1 MFGSSGWIPAFAIAR
16 FYLRLLGPEAE
27 NFAIDNPAVAAGLL
41 GLALGAAIAVV
52 GYIYVRYG
60 SQIKILYRAW
70 RKYAWVKFGSTA
82 HSPMEKRYRA
92 YLERRYGKRIKI
104 SAEGAAF
111 RCSGYLF
118 LTDEEIGF
126 VTLRLGV
133 MTEMSL
139 PLQQVLEAH
148 ISKRGIYDVIS
159 ISSKN
164 EDIDIFKVYRGIRD
178 IGQEFFNAL
187 QMGLG
192 AIRFNVDR
200 RAIKKPQ

>member
-1 MFGSSGWIPAFAIAR
+1 MFGSSSWIPAFLISR
-16 FYLRLLGPEAE
+16 FYQQVFGAEAE
-27 NFAIDNPAVAAGLL
+27 SFAVENPAIAAGLI
-41 GLALGAAIAVV
+41 GLALGAVIAII
-52 GYIYVRYG
+52 GYVYVRYG
-60 SQIKILYRAW
+60 AQVKILYRAW

-92 YLERRYGKRIKI
+92 YLDRRYGKRIKI

-118 LTDEEIGF
+118 LTDEELGF

-164 EDIDIFKVYRGIRD
+164 EDIDVFKVYRGIRD

-192 AIRFNVDR
+192 AVRFNVDR
-200 RAIKKPQ
+200 RTAKPK